1 MLISGGDNADSGY
14 LADVELWVPEMV
26 HCTVPALPEGRRGLS
41 QDGTTV
47 CGGIGSSDSQT
58 SCTTLTDEGTWETTT
73 TLLEKRCHFY
83 C

>member
-26 HCTVPALPEGRRGLS
+26 HCTVPALPQARYFHS

-47 CGGIGSSDSQT
+47 CGGSASSDTMT
-58 SCTTLTDEGTWETTT
+58 SCTTLTDEGTWETTS
-73 TLLEKRCHFY
+73 TLLEKR
-83 C
+83 